1 MEEIG
6 INSPPERLRKQLAL
20 ERGIRAEG
28 YSGKKQWLVCHDV
41 YGGCQIYAKTMG
53 CAVDSGEGLGRKAT
67 VKGVSPVVPG
77 DGGIRWKIGI
87 L

>member
-41 YGGCQIYAKTMG
+41 YGGCQIYAKTM
-53 CAVDSGEGLGRKAT
+53 VDALWTAAKVWGVKPQSREFHPGSESGIPL
-67 VKGVSPVVPG
+67 PPP
-77 DGGIRWKIGI
+77 
-87 L
+87 

>member
-6 INSPPERLRKQLAL
+6 INSPPERLRKQMAL

-41 YGGCQIYAKTMG
+41 YGGCQIYAKTM
-53 CAVDSGEGLGRKAT
+53 VDALWTAAKVWG
-67 VKGVSPVVPG
+67 VKPQSREFHQSCRVMEV
-77 DGGIRWKIGI
+77 
-87 L
+87 

>member
-41 YGGCQIYAKTMG
+41 YGGCQIYAKTM
-53 CAVDSGEGLGRKAT
+53 VDALWTAAKVWG
-67 VKGVSPVVPG
+67 VKPQSREFHQSCRVME
-77 DGGIRWKIGI
+77 I
-87 L
+87 